1 MKSRQ
6 VDAERLDSLRGLLK
20 ARAEAVTSGAEHP
33 STSELASFFYG
44 SASGKGVPAHVAVCQ
59 SCAAELALY
68 ARAERAAEKQV
79 GLEQTAGKIPAA
91 AWQLIRDWEESDFA
105 RPKAE
110 SETRNTDLLNRLA
123 AVVATR
129 KDIRQARKSVLAR
142 EPNRVPVV
150 VVNRSGELRGVEV
163 FKQAAGKRG
172 ETTLV
177 PAEPMTHYENVEVHA
192 LVYQDG
198 KTYDIES
205 YRLVHN
211 TVRVAATDKEGQ
223 PAFQTDFFIIEE

>member
-6 VDAERLDSLRGLLK
+6 ADPEPVESLRALLK
-20 ARAEAVTSGAEHP
+20 ARAEAVASAAEHP

-44 SASGKGVPAHVAVCQ
+44 SASGKGVRAHVAVCQ

-68 ARAERAAEKQV
+68 AQAERTAEKQ
-79 GLEQTAGKIPAA
+79 ERQEKTAAEIPAV

-110 SETRNTDLLNRLA
+110 GEARNADLLNRLA
-123 AVVATR
+123 QVVATR

-163 FKQAAGKRG
+163 FKRAAGKRG

-177 PAEPMTHYENVEVHA
+177 PAEPLTRYENVEIHA
-192 LVYQDG
+192 LVYQDA
-198 KTYDIES
+198 KTYDIAS
-205 YRLVHN
+205 YRVVRN
-211 TVRVAATDKEGQ
+211 TVRVGAAPKEGQ
-223 PAFQTDFFIIEE
+223 AAVQTDFFIIEE